1 MSDLLPIIGVVDEKS
16 AKDIFVRNSGG
27 FVNKVKT
34 SLKTIDF
41 STNENVNKLIN
52 FLYTETVDPI
62 QKEVD
67 NLEIIQEKVQSF
79 VIGYGMI
86 YAALLY
92 IEGEVSDYHSMEK
105 KYPELEETSDMYR
118 SVFAR
123 GNNSKLRLYG
133 RKPKEDSVPLSSRYK
148 NQIGEYLFGAEWC
161 NHPCNILNI
170 FECYVG
176 NDNKGFY
183 TKLLVSETYRDFYE
197 QCEWIDNSTLE
208 AVTLEMAQIHFE
220 FYYNQWQEI
229 KAVIDGMKSN
239 MQEADNLRSK
249 YMSSIKGLQV
259 ANMFANSTLVDYTQ
273 EAKMSATTLTEGL
286 SIISECAKEAS
297 ELAKA
302 KVLAYKEMNK
312 ALEVKSA

>member
-1 MSDLLPIIGVVDEKS
+1 M
-16 AKDIFVRNSGG
+16 
-27 FVNKVKT
+27 
-34 SLKTIDF
+34 
-41 STNENVNKLIN
+41 
-52 FLYTETVDPI
+52 
-62 QKEVD
+62 
-67 NLEIIQEKVQSF
+67 QSF

-86 YAALLY
+86 YAAMLY
-92 IEGEVSDYHSMEK
+92 VEGEVPDYHSMEK
-105 KYPELEETSDMYR
+105 KYPELEETSDMYQK
-118 SVFAR
+118 VFSR
-123 GNNSKLRLYG
+123 GNNRKLKLYCK
-133 RKPKEDSVPLSSRYK
+133 KPKEDSVPLSSRYK

-176 NDNKGFY
+176 NDKKGFY
-183 TKLLVSETYRDFYE
+183 TKLLVSDTYRDFYE
-197 QCEWIDNSTLE
+197 QCQYIDNSTLE